1 MKTTGKTSSVLLILL
16 VTCLTAGRASLA
28 QEMHQGNLEVSKRAL
43 DRFIMSEIDSLQIT
57 GLSVA
62 VIAKGRVVY
71 YMCTGEKNIETH
83 EKVDKRTLFE
93 AASMTKPVFAYAVHK
108 LAAEGRFDIDTPLFR
123 YAPYEDLE
131 YDDRYRMIT
140 GRMVLGHT
148 TGLPNWRPKGEKLA
162 FNAEPG
168 SRYIYSGE
176 GYEFLGYAVSRHT
189 GEDLNDIVRE
199 EVLKPLG
206 MKHSFMTD
214 NDYVTENMS
223 TGHTDNKV
231 SGRKILDRA
240 YVAYGLRTEARDY
253 AKFVIELMRESRVP
267 GSTFSRMA
275 TPHTDIDDSVI
286 SCLGIRSQQTT
297 GGVKYFHSGNNG
309 NRFQSHFAFYKDL
322 DMGFVFFMN
331 CNRGV
336 EFARRLND
344 FLLNE
349 K

>member
-1 MKTTGKTSSVLLILL
+1 MKTKGRTSLTLIILL
-16 VTCLTAGRASLA
+16 MTYLVTGQVSSS
-28 QEMHQGNLEVSKRAL
+28 QEIHPESRRFSKKAL
-43 DRFIMSEIDSLQIT
+43 DRFIMSEVDSLQIT

-62 VIAKGRVVY
+62 VIEKGRVVY
-71 YMCTGEKNIETH
+71 YRCTGEKNIETH

-108 LAAEGRFDIDTPLFR
+108 LVAEGRFDIDTPLFR
-123 YAPYEDLE
+123 YSPYEDLE
-131 YDDRYRMIT
+131 YDDRYKLIT

-148 TGLPNWRPKGEKLA
+148 TGLPNWRPKGERLA
-162 FNAEPG
+162 FNADPG
-168 SRYIYSGE
+168 SQYIYSGE

-189 GEDLNDIVRE
+189 GEDLNDIIRE
-199 EVLKPLG
+199 EVLAPLG

-214 NDYVTENMS
+214 NDYVTKNMS

-231 SGRKILDRA
+231 TGRKILDRA

-253 AKFVIELMRESRVP
+253 AKFVIELMKESRVP

-275 TPHTDIDDSVI
+275 SPHTNIDDSVI
-286 SCLGIRSQQTT
+286 SCLGIRSQQTPD
-297 GGVKYFHSGNNG
+297 GVKFFHSGNNG
-309 NRFQSHFAFYKDL
+309 NRFQSHFAFYKDR

-331 CNRGV
+331 CNKGV
-336 EFARRLND
+336 EFAGRLND